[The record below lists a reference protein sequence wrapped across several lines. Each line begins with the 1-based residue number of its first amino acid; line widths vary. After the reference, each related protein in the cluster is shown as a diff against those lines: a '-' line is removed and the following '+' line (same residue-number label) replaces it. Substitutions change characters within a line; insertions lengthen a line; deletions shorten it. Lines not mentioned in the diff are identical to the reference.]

1 MQIHLRN
8 EIQLDDQVE
17 VLVHAYEGEVREKN
31 GLLYLLYQNEDKEK
45 VVIKCGA
52 DELLMTRFSTPN
64 SVMRFAPN
72 AEAVVQV
79 QTPMGMQHFVTQT
92 SRYELNITQQEILL
106 QYHLKPLE
114 GEQIFASYAMKIS
127 WK

>member
-8 EIQLDDQVE
+8 EIQLDDQME

-31 GLLYLLYQNEDKEK
+31 GLLYLIYQNEDKEK
-45 VVIKCGA
+45 VVIKCA
-52 DELLMTRFSTPN
+52 TDELLMTRFSTPN
-64 SVMRFAPN
+64 SVMRFVPN

-79 QTPMGMQHFVTQT
+79 QTPMGIQHFVTQT
-92 SRYELNITQQEILL
+92 SRYELDMAQQEILL

-114 GEQIFASYAMKIS
+114 GEQMFASYEMKIS